1 MTPWVDMGP
10 AEVDNT
16 DARMYQLKNMA
27 GEKVNT
33 YTFYIGKVCWGRGHV
48 GERVVCSKACLLET
62 VNRVLHMEGPCLT
75 D

>member
-10 AEVDNT
+10 AEVDDT

-33 YTFYIGKVCWGRGHV
+33 YTFYIGKVRNMTCDHFIGQVVVGSVHV
-48 GERVVCSKACLLET
+48 LILGLWHGLW
-62 VNRVLHMEGPCLT
+62 
-75 D
+75 

>member
-10 AEVDNT
+10 VEVDDT

-33 YTFYIGKVCWGRGHV
+33 YTFYIGKVGRLV
-48 GERVVCSKACLLET
+48 
-62 VNRVLHMEGPCLT
+62 
-75 D
+75 